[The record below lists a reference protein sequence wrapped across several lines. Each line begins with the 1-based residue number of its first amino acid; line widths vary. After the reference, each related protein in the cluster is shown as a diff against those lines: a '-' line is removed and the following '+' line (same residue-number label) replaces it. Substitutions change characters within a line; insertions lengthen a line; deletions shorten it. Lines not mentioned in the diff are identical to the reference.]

1 MDPFLI
7 IDKYYAPGSRL
18 SAILKDHGVKVAE
31 KSLEIAG
38 NLPASWQVDLDFIEK
53 AAILH
58 DIGIFKTRSES
69 IGCNG
74 DLPYICHGFLG
85 RQILDQEGLDPAY
98 GLVAERHTG
107 AGITLSNIIRNDLPL
122 PQRDMVPVSLAE
134 KIICCADKYFSKSP
148 PKNNLPMTAGK
159 ITEKLEKISP
169 DHARRFAGW
178 AEEFQLG

>member
-1 MDPFLI
+1 MDPFSI

-18 SAILKDHGVKVAE
+18 SSLLKDHGAKVAR
-31 KSLEIAG
+31 KSLEIAKT
-38 NLPASWQVDLDFIEK
+38 LPHELDLDFIEK

-69 IGCNG
+69 IGCQG
-74 DLPYICHGFLG
+74 DLPYVCHGFLG
-85 RQILDQEGLDPAY
+85 REILDREGLDPGF

-122 PQRDMVPVSLAE
+122 PRRDMVPLSMEE

-148 PKNNLPMTAGK
+148 DNRNQAMTAGK
-159 ITEKLEKISP
+159 ITKKLEKISP
-169 DHARRFAGW
+169 DHAQRFAGW
-178 AEEFQLG
+178 AREFGLD